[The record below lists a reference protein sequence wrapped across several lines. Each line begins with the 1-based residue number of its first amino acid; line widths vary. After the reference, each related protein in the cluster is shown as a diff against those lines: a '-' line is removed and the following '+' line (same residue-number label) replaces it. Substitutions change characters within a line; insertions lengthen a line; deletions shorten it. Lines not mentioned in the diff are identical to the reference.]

1 MQKKNKKKSCTN
13 CLRVALGLIF
23 IIAIIYKKMN
33 REYVV
38 HCVKVSPAR
47 QKKKQTN
54 KQRPVMLY
62 HTTRCLLFFVH
73 PGLVQALLSADKKQT
88 RQTHQLNPDL
98 FVFKV

>member
-1 MQKKNKKKSCTN
+1 MIVFAKKKSCTN

-47 QKKKQTN
+47 QNKKQTN
-54 KQRPVMLY
+54 KQKK
-62 HTTRCLLFFVH
+62 TCD
-73 PGLVQALLSADKKQT
+73 ALPHHSLSALICFIT
-88 RQTHQLNPDL
+88 A
-98 FVFKV
+98 